1 MHNMCE
7 ALKSSQVSMMW
18 SLYSHCDGNWRVCI
32 IYFNLYILLTYS
44 TLDCMLHAKQPANFV
59 QLPTQILSNRIL
71 ILLNK
76 EMYIDSVLARYV
88 ATLRVASR
96 DSRFASLRSDV
107 RVRGVA
113 HKLRFKQMQCRHE
126 YYLNR
131 FFQLQFS
138 LSYKI
143 KAGRQLWT
151 ICFRICHFGNS
162 QHLLISKLDR
172 S

>member
-1 MHNMCE
+1 
-7 ALKSSQVSMMW
+7 MMW

-96 DSRFASLRSDV
+96 DSRFASLRV
-107 RVRGVA
+107 CGVMYVYVVL
-113 HKLRFKQMQCRHE
+113 HINCDSNKCNGTMNTIWIDFFNFNSVFLTKLK
-126 YYLNR
+126 L
-131 FFQLQFS
+131 
-138 LSYKI
+138 
-143 KAGRQLWT
+143 G
-151 ICFRICHFGNS
+151 GNYELYVS
-162 QHLLISKLDR
+162 EFVILEIVNTS
-172 S
+172 

>member
-1 MHNMCE
+1 
-7 ALKSSQVSMMW
+7 
-18 SLYSHCDGNWRVCI
+18 
-32 IYFNLYILLTYS
+32 
-44 TLDCMLHAKQPANFV
+44 MLHAKQPANFV

-96 DSRFASLRSDV
+96 DSRFAKKKSLRSDV

-113 HKLRFKQMQCRHE
+113 HKLRFKQMQWYHE

-143 KAGRQLWT
+143 KAGRQL
-151 ICFRICHFGNS
+151 
-162 QHLLISKLDR
+162 
-172 S
+172 